1 MGVDYVSEP
10 NATAGSWGG
19 TVEDEEGRGKDHP
32 IRCPETS
39 TVHKPSQ
46 LQGDTPPTKHVRH
59 PSTPAITA
67 K

>member
-39 TVHKPSQ
+39 TQYTNQP
-46 LQGDTPPTKHVRH
+46 QGGTPPTKHVRH